1 MATRKD
7 LFIKNVSE
15 QMKSRLF
22 QLAYKNGYSLQEYCK
37 MVLRD
42 HLHKKFPDLPIE

>member
-7 LFIKNVSE
+7 LFIKNVPQ
-15 QMKSRLF
+15 QMKERLYK
-22 QLAYKNGYSLQEYCK
+22 LAYSNGYSLQEYCQ
-37 MVLRD
+37 MILRD